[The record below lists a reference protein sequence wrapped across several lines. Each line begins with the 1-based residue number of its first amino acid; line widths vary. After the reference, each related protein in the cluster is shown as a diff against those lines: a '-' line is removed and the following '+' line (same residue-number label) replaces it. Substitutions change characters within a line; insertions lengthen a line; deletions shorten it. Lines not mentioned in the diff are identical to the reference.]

1 MGKDLSIKQKKIK
14 DDAAIERGRAM
25 YEEWE
30 AKKLPSRKIVS
41 YAEAALWS
49 MKRTKTWE
57 KRINA
62 IVYLFALDMRIR
74 ERYKSIKSLILF
86 FFSRRREMRVFR
98 RLLDA
103 LGMSVGKKG
112 LRSAIEIE
120 LERIREKI
128 KKMEADDDDTKGG
141 KRTQKSD
148 EKSEEREIGEQA
160 DTAEKSEENVAE
172 EKSEEL
178 SEGEEARETEDKK
191 AEADASESEAGE
203 TVAEENG
210 ENKVS
215 EKLEENSLEASL
227 KEDTEISANE
237 EIGTKEENNGDVEKT
252 KSGTDKNNDISAYN
266 DAFDPTELFGSNE
279 KSESEPD
286 KLSFIDELMMDDIA
300 RGKYSF
306 HSDGKSDGHDKDT
319 LSNAEA
325 RENTG
330 EDQVK
335 NEKDRYLYDKS
346 ALKEN
351 SPETDKTVTAENQ
364 PQTNQQETNQTQTTQ
379 AEPTQIQTNQA
390 QTSPSQTSQP
400 QTNQSLGTNAQGFED
415 AKAQLEVDMAAQAE
429 ENKARGSIGE
439 NMPEEELQQFYDMQ
453 ASVMREQLK
462 ILSDEVGMEA
472 PVEIIGLADEVP
484 QKSIGAELNRK

>member
-160 DTAEKSEENVAE
+160 DTAEKSEKINEYWHALIIAVDF
-172 EKSEEL
+172 L
-178 SEGEEARETEDKK
+178 M
-191 AEADASESEAGE
+191 
-203 TVAEENG
+203 
-210 ENKVS
+210 
-215 EKLEENSLEASL
+215 
-227 KEDTEISANE
+227 ISA
-237 EIGTKEENNGDVEKT
+237 VPT
-252 KSGTDKNNDISAYN
+252 KSLIFWVITICI
-266 DAFDPTELFGSNE
+266 P
-279 KSESEPD
+279 
-286 KLSFIDELMMDDIA
+286 
-300 RGKYSF
+300 
-306 HSDGKSDGHDKDT
+306 
-319 LSNAEA
+319 
-325 RENTG
+325 
-330 EDQVK
+330 
-335 NEKDRYLYDKS
+335 LYF
-346 ALKEN
+346 L
-351 SPETDKTVTAENQ
+351 
-364 PQTNQQETNQTQTTQ
+364 
-379 AEPTQIQTNQA
+379 IR
-390 QTSPSQTSQP
+390 
-400 QTNQSLGTNAQGFED
+400 F
-415 AKAQLEVDMAAQAE
+415 
-429 ENKARGSIGE
+429 
-439 NMPEEELQQFYDMQ
+439 
-453 ASVMREQLK
+453 AS
-462 ILSDEVGMEA
+462 
-472 PVEIIGLADEVP
+472 
-484 QKSIGAELNRK
+484 